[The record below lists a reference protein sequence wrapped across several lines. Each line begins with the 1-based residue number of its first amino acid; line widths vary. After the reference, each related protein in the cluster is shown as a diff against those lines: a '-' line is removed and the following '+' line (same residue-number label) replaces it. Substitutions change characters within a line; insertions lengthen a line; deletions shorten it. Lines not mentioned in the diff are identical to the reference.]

1 MLSSSEVLAA
11 ILEKPTD
18 LAHVRALVT
27 EDVTYVSPNYDNP
40 DLHSIMPWCG
50 THDLPGPRA
59 SSRPLLMTDVTGRRC
74 PSRWRLYSA
83 QASTLPCSGASATN
97 RR

>member
-1 MLSSSEVLAA
+1 MLSSSEVFAA

-27 EDVTYVSPNYDNP
+27 EDVTYVSLNYDNP

-50 THDLPGPRA
+50 THDRAGPER
-59 SSRPLLMTDVTGRRC
+59 SSRPLLMSDVTRQCC
-74 PSRWRLYSA
+74 PSR
-83 QASTLPCSGASATN
+83 
-97 RR
+97 